1 VAQHNIMRAAIA
13 AGLMASAASASAVD
27 FNITGFVRQEIAVS
41 ITDEAYNHKAWN
53 PAVDRSTYY
62 PSYTPGNPFFTGLSG
77 GASNLAQ
84 LDANNT
90 PIEFPG
96 VVPAAVPI
104 ALGPLTG
111 AVAGNSTATGNGCVG
126 ANWFGLAAT
135 GAGACGAAGA
145 PNAAGASRYGDVP
158 FNMFNTRAEIEVQAK
173 FNENVA
179 AYARV
184 RAYFDGTSTFTDDN
198 VQMEKHFLTDTGWGD
213 GRGNLLEVQNNDFML
228 DIPSLYADINLGSA
242 WFRIGQQ
249 QIAWGEALFFRVFD
263 VANGLDLRRH
273 LFLDVAAEEFADE
286 RVASP
291 GVRASYTFS
300 NGWEVD
306 AFMQMFS
313 PTLYPNTNTPYSVIG
328 QDFTV
333 QESQVGPGF
342 DEAENSLNYGA
353 RLIMPDLFIRDLT
366 VSVMAVN
373 RRNPDGVFKWD
384 SATTDGTNN
393 VTALT
398 GNNVFCNVSALFGL
412 GTAGAPL
419 YGSLGGAIGPNGQP
433 FTTGGGDG
441 NCAQPFEQDA
451 YGTMSVKD
459 WWTQAA
465 RSRFDPVT
473 GATAAIGEWAGS
485 NGFTQ
490 FIGPDGFALLGGET
504 IGLPNFVGIGKRS
517 DGKWDLVT
525 VENMAGINAGSDHAA
540 QLLALQSCTAS
551 NSCTPVTGNLRKTAA
566 IGLVNGFFTNYGSLR
581 GHISREFKRENI
593 FGASFNYII
602 TADPGSLLD
611 QLIVRGEMSYT
622 PDKVFTS
629 IDASTLFT
637 TSDEILASVIL
648 EKYQSVF
655 ESLPA
660 TYMVFEWMHRTDTDL
675 GGRLL
680 EGYSDG
686 ADLWYEDEDGSPDGV
701 GSANYLVF
709 AFQQPFPNL
718 IWRADFAVLADVR
731 GGLFFQPGVRY
742 KPSGEWQFDM
752 YANIAAD
759 VGGEADDMLETLDD
773 MDEVFVRATYYF

>member
-1 VAQHNIMRAAIA
+1 MIA
-13 AGLMASAASASAVD
+13 AGLTASAASASAVD
-27 FNITGFVRQEIAVS
+27 FNITGFIRQEIAVS

-53 PAVDRSTYY
+53 PAIDRSVLY
-62 PSYTPGNPFFTGLSG
+62 PSYT
-77 GASNLAQ
+77 GA

-90 PIEFPG
+90 PIGDTTIRGLSNG
-96 VVPAAVPI
+96 VNNLLPAGTP
-104 ALGPLTG
+104 LG
-111 AVAGNSTATGNGCVG
+111 VAATGNGCADAANNFFLMPPGSNPCQNVGVPGG
-126 ANWFGLAAT
+126 AN
-135 GAGACGAAGA
+135 
-145 PNAAGASRYGDVP
+145 PAGASRYGDVP

-173 FNENVA
+173 FNENVS
-179 AYARV
+179 AYGRV

-213 GRGNLLEVQNNDFML
+213 GRGNLLEVQNNDMMI
-228 DIPSLYADINLGSA
+228 DIPSLYADINFGNA
-242 WFRIGQQ
+242 WIRVGQQ

-291 GVRASYTFS
+291 GVRASYTFN

-313 PTLYPNTNTPYSVIG
+313 PTLYPNTNTPYAVIG

-333 QESQVGPGF
+333 QESQTGPGF
-342 DEAENSLNYGA
+342 DEAENTLNFGA

-384 SATTDGTNN
+384 NANNSPFNANANNAGGTSPYGNPFCDVSKRFGLVGIGDPMYGSDGGRTGTN
-393 VTALT
+393 A
-398 GNNVFCNVSALFGL
+398 
-412 GTAGAPL
+412 
-419 YGSLGGAIGPNGQP
+419 
-433 FTTGGGDG
+433 GGD
-441 NCAQPFEQDA
+441 CAQPFEQDQF
-451 YGTMSVKD
+451 GTMSVYD

-465 RSRFDPVT
+465 RARFDPVT
-473 GATAAIGEWAGS
+473 GGTAAIGEWAGS
-485 NGFTQ
+485 NGFT
-490 FIGPDGFALLGGET
+490 GLLGNQ
-504 IGLPNFVGIGKRS
+504 GLGMDADVGIGKRS
-517 DGKWDLVT
+517 DGKWDIV
-525 VENMAGINAGSDHAA
+525 HAA
-540 QLLALQSCTAS
+540 STQALRDCTAAQ
-551 NSCTPVTGNLRKTAA
+551 NCTPLTGTKRKSNG
-566 IGLVNGFFTNYGSLR
+566 IGLINGFFTNYGSLR
-581 GHISREFKRENI
+581 GHLSREFKRENI
-593 FGASFNYII
+593 FGVSFNYII
-602 TADPGSLLD
+602 TADPSSLLD

-629 IDASTLFT
+629 IDASTQFT
-637 TSDEILASVIL
+637 TSDEILASIIL
-648 EKYQSVF
+648 EKYQSIF
-655 ESLPA
+655 DSLPA
-660 TYMVFEWMHRTDTDL
+660 TYLVFEWMHRTDTDL

-686 ADLWYEDEDGSPDGV
+686 ADLWFEDEDGSPDGV
-701 GSANYLVF
+701 GSANYLTF

-718 IWRADFAVLADVR
+718 IWRGDFAVLADVR

-759 VGGEADDMLETLDD
+759 VGGEGDDMLESFDD

>member
-1 VAQHNIMRAAIA
+1 MAQHNIMRAAIA
-13 AGLMASAASASAVD
+13 AGLAASAASASAVD

-41 ITDEAYNHKAWN
+41 ITDEAYNHKAWE
-53 PAVDRSTYY
+53 PAIDRSIYQ
-62 PSYTPGNPFFTGLSG
+62 PSVTAGSPFSGTTG
-77 GASNLAQ
+77 AQNLVQ

-90 PIEFPG
+90 PIGVPG
-96 VVPAAVPI
+96 AF
-104 ALGPLTG
+104 
-111 AVAGNSTATGNGCVG
+111 STGNGCIG
-126 ANWFGLAAT
+126 ANWFGLGPTDAA
-135 GAGACGAAGA
+135 ACGAPGSINPAGT
-145 PNAAGASRYGDVP
+145 SRYGDVP
-158 FNMFNTRAEIEVQAK
+158 FNMFNTRAEVEVQAK

-213 GRGNLLEVQNNDFML
+213 GRGNLLELQNNDMML

-273 LFLDVAAEEFADE
+273 LFLDVAAEEYADE

-306 AFMQMFS
+306 GFVQMFS
-313 PTLYPNTNTPYSVIG
+313 PTLYPNSNTPYAVIG

-333 QESQVGPGF
+333 QESQVGAGF
-342 DEAENSLNYGA
+342 DEAENSLNFGA
-353 RLIMPDLFIRDLT
+353 RLIMPDLFMRDLT

-384 SATTDGTNN
+384 SANTSNFN
-393 VTALT
+393 AQTAT
-398 GNNVFCNVSALFGL
+398 GGNWFCHVSSVFGL
-412 GTAGAPL
+412 NPAGAPL
-419 YGSLGGAIGPNGQP
+419 YGSAGGAIGPDGRPFNPAAGQ
-433 FTTGGGDG
+433 FDG
-441 NCAQPFEQDA
+441 NCSQPFEQDA
-451 YGTMSVKD
+451 YGTMAALD

-465 RSRFDPVT
+465 RSRFDPIT

-490 FIGPDGFALLGGET
+490 FIGPGGFFGADGDPTTLADNGGGQT
-504 IGLPNFVGIGKRS
+504 LGLPNYVGIGKRS

-525 VENMAGINAGSDHAA
+525 VESMVAPDALPSV
-540 QLLALQSCTAS
+540 QLDALRACTAS
-551 NSCTPVTGNLRKTAA
+551 NSCTPVTGNLRKTAG

-581 GHISREFKRENI
+581 GHIAREFKRENI
-593 FGASFNYII
+593 FGVSFNYII
-602 TADPGSLLD
+602 TADPSSFLD

-637 TSDEILASVIL
+637 TSDEILASVIF
-648 EKYQSVF
+648 EKYQSIF
-655 ESLPA
+655 DSLPA
-660 TYMVFEWMHRTDTDL
+660 TYLVFEWMHRTDTDL

-701 GSANYLVF
+701 GSANYLTF

-759 VGGEADDMLETLDD
+759 VGGESDDMLETFDD

>member
-1 VAQHNIMRAAIA
+1 VAHNNLMRAMIA
-13 AGLMASAASASAVD
+13 AGLTASAASASAVD

-53 PAVDRSTYY
+53 PAIDRTVNY
-62 PSYTPGNPFFTGLSG
+62 PSFTNGNPFTGENI
-77 GASNLAQ
+77 AVM
-84 LDANNT
+84 DANNT
-90 PIEFPG
+90 PIGFPG
-96 VVPAAVPI
+96 APTGADCQSANYFG
-104 ALGPLTG
+104 LGP
-111 AVAGNSTATGNGCVG
+111 VG
-126 ANWFGLAAT
+126 AAPC
-135 GAGACGAAGA
+135 GAGGT

-173 FNENVA
+173 FNEMVS
-179 AYARV
+179 AYGRV

-198 VQMEKHFLTDTGWGD
+198 VQMEKHFLADTGWGD
-213 GRGNLLEVQNNDFML
+213 NRGNLLEVQNNDMMI
-228 DIPSLYADINLGSA
+228 DIPSLYADINVGSA
-242 WFRIGQQ
+242 WFRVGQQ

-291 GVRASYTFS
+291 GVRASYTFN

-313 PTLYPNTNTPYSVIG
+313 PTIYPNTNTPYAVVG
-328 QDFTV
+328 QDFTMQNSV
-333 QESQVGPGF
+333 TGPGF
-342 DEAENSLNYGA
+342 DEAENTLNFGA

-384 SATTDGTNN
+384 NARTQ
-393 VTALT
+393 ALNANT
-398 GNNVFCNVSALFGL
+398 VSLSGLPNGNPFCNVSNAFALNP
-412 GTAGAPL
+412 AGAPM
-419 YGSLGGAIGPNGQP
+419 YGSQGGNIGPNGLP
-433 FTTGGGDG
+433 LASGAGT
-441 NCAQPFEQDA
+441 CSQPFEQDR
-451 YGTMSVKD
+451 YGTESAYD

-465 RSRFDPVT
+465 RSRFDPVKA
-473 GATAAIGEWAGS
+473 ATAAIGEWAGS

-490 FIGPDGFALLGGET
+490 FIGPGGFLDNSGGGT
-504 IGLPNFVGIGKRS
+504 LGLPNFVGIGKTA
-517 DGKWDLVT
+517 DGKWDVVT
-525 VENMAGINAGSDHAA
+525 VRNMPGIDANSDHNAQFAALSACTAA
-540 QLLALQSCTAS
+540 QNCTA
-551 NSCTPVTGNLRKTAA
+551 TTGNERKIAG

-593 FGASFNYII
+593 FGVSFNYII
-602 TADPGSLLD
+602 TADPSSLLD

-629 IDASTLFT
+629 IDASTQFT
-637 TSDEILASVIL
+637 TSDEILASIIL
-648 EKYQSVF
+648 EKYQSIF
-655 ESLPA
+655 ETLPA

-686 ADLWYEDEDGSPDGV
+686 ADLWFEDEDGSPDGV

-718 IWRADFAVLADVR
+718 IWRGDFAVLADVR

-759 VGGEADDMLETLDD
+759 VGGESDDMLETLDD